1 MSAPPTNT
9 FLTAPLGV
17 TYANTAAPI
26 IFVMG
31 MSGLLSVADALFLG
45 HYVGPEALAAVTLI
59 FPAFMLIIALSSL
72 VSSGMSSILAQL
84 LGGGQ
89 IDEARRG
96 FVGAHGLALLV
107 SCVLIAL
114 YFGFGRQAALLAAG
128 GSETLAKMALTY
140 LRITV
145 LFSPILFVLAVNSDT
160 LRNEGW
166 VGFMAAMSLLV
177 SVANIGFNYVLI
189 GVFDMG
195 VAGSAYGTTLAQ
207 LLGLVIIVVFRLRGN
222 TQLRLSALLEHS
234 LTHAWGRILKL
245 GAPQSFNF
253 VGLSL
258 GSAAIM
264 TALQMVSSQSC
275 ETTVSAYGFI
285 TRIMTFAY
293 LPLLGLSFAM
303 QTITGNNFG
312 AKQWQRAKASLLVS
326 LVMSLIYC
334 IIIQI
339 LFVRYA
345 AQIGGMF
352 VDDQQVVGETL
363 RIFSVV
369 MSVFFLPGPLMI
381 IGSYFQAIGDAG
393 RAVIL
398 GLSKTYLFAIP
409 LTFVLANAWGEGGIW
424 GVGPLSEAVL
434 LLLTAVSLF
443 ANARQWGLFHMGAE
457 GRA

>member
-89 IDEARRG
+89 IDEARRV

-195 VAGSAYGTTLAQ
+195 VA
-207 LLGLVIIVVFRLRGN
+207 
-222 TQLRLSALLEHS
+222 
-234 LTHAWGRILKL
+234 
-245 GAPQSFNF
+245 
-253 VGLSL
+253 
-258 GSAAIM
+258 
-264 TALQMVSSQSC
+264 
-275 ETTVSAYGFI
+275 
-285 TRIMTFAY
+285 
-293 LPLLGLSFAM
+293 
-303 QTITGNNFG
+303 
-312 AKQWQRAKASLLVS
+312 
-326 LVMSLIYC
+326 
-334 IIIQI
+334 
-339 LFVRYA
+339 
-345 AQIGGMF
+345 
-352 VDDQQVVGETL
+352 
-363 RIFSVV
+363 
-369 MSVFFLPGPLMI
+369 
-381 IGSYFQAIGDAG
+381 
-393 RAVIL
+393 
-398 GLSKTYLFAIP
+398 
-409 LTFVLANAWGEGGIW
+409 
-424 GVGPLSEAVL
+424 
-434 LLLTAVSLF
+434 
-443 ANARQWGLFHMGAE
+443 
-457 GRA
+457 